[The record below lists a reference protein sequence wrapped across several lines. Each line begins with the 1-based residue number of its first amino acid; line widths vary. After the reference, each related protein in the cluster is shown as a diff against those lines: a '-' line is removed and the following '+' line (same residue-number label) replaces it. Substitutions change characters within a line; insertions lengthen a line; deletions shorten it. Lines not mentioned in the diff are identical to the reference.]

1 MHDPYKQYQY
11 WLQIEQRILNLEA
24 SNQLLQQE
32 IRTLNEK
39 LEQNSMKLKE
49 QMEKIK
55 PVHIENI
62 NYKIQELA
70 VKDLKGTL
78 NIGLTALTDE
88 EQLKKIIDDVEQ
100 GKDIQFEDLNS
111 SPEDSDNNFQDV

>member
-24 SNQLLQQE
+24 SNKLLQQE

-39 LEQNSMKLKE
+39 LEQDSMKLKE

-111 SPEDSDNNFQDV
+111 SPEDSDNNI

>member
-1 MHDPYKQYQY
+1 MYDPYKQYQY
-11 WLQIEQRILNLEA
+11 LLQIEQRMRQLET
-24 SNQLLQQE
+24 SNQLLEQE
-32 IRTLNEK
+32 IRRLKENSE
-39 LEQNSMKLKE
+39 LDSMKLKE
-49 QMEKIK
+49 QLEQIK
-55 PVHIENI
+55 PIHIENI

-111 SPEDSDNNFQDV
+111 SPGESDPNV